1 MAEAF
6 GLIASAAGIMSLGL
20 QVYEG
25 VASYIEGVKDRK
37 SDLSA
42 ISRQANILQD
52 IVNALQLAAPQID
65 AILKINGSPLLS
77 SLKTVE
83 GELWALKLFLGSLQ
97 DVSSEPP
104 NIASRL
110 KEQKRKLTYPFHRP
124 TLEQLQRRLESAN
137 HALQTSLQVVNL
149 LTTPIIKT
157 TISDIHANVNNSQ
170 STLTDL
176 KSSMGSM
183 ETSLASMALSLAP
196 TQAAMISMDG
206 KLDLLSSRGTTQN
219 ESLGINLQAVNNN
232 VSDVSNDLHKATIT
246 IQTSTDTIQEA
257 IRQQNQDILQLR
269 DEMSRSV
276 VLPAVIATTIET
288 VLEKKTIELTNS
300 LMSIAGVA
308 NGTGVAASVNYPR
321 LLLGRLMSKPSSL
334 QDAFDTEQSI
344 TARTRQQPGVPI
356 LRAHRTCICKQR
368 RVTQHWAKKFGDFYA
383 IKKATTQ
390 SRHRPGCEYGADD
403 SSSIAYVGT
412 VSYTGFRKILSTSL
426 ELSMSCTSGAG
437 GFSVGPTLTF
447 RAMVDEADSPVF
459 RLINLMVNN
468 FGDLIKGCNPGDRK
482 DGEELEKRV
491 LVIEQLVYHSV
502 SAILK
507 LYQRSRRSRYDVNQH
522 GESPLHRWIK
532 LLVRLTGFVWRSEA
546 IYLTAITFDC
556 IQRIAETSV
565 RRLAEIQ
572 QTDLIF
578 DYSGNSPVDG
588 LLGEINGSNTFS
600 LFSEAMKILYR
611 CNDENFARTHE
622 IIQRLHLDDPTP
634 LSDMRRLCD
643 GCPDLVDIFGF
654 GALSK
659 AVIMGATGRL
669 RSLLDTDPSAL
680 GEKNNAFQTPFHLAA
695 QCSTSEVLEVLLHA
709 AQNNSI
715 QFDIPDSQGTH
726 ALDLAAQNSGRLCR
740 NFQRQELCT
749 DCVCST
755 VFDLLQS
762 NGWQLSPVDVASPH
776 WLLEYA
782 SQAVRLR
789 IISTIKHIREEFRAV
804 ARRYLSPYECQR
816 LQLDSQQIID
826 GHLYD
831 VVKGLSEAGFDLP
844 QNYKDLLQD
853 QIFATKKSVY
863 HGMELAY
870 TSKWKLASIAQ
881 LLFESGFEDV
891 NHEDVYGKMPLG
903 EILQHKETYPWHVN
917 SEIIVWFIQH
927 GADISGAFP
936 LDRWTG
942 HGLEEPHAPVPTLAH
957 EILPLKRIEH
967 LVAADLDIIADILQK
982 VSPLQFLDGCCCGC
996 VVAGCNTTTQ
1006 FFRYLWDIFLEDR
1019 ELPSRKYA
1027 RKSSFWYMCPCE
1039 AYSLEEV
1046 IERLVSEARSRA
1058 EDDKNSRC
1066 VQGSLDVHH
1075 NGDIELQN
1083 TLSTQNRNPEAN
1095 YLRDYTSKQ
1104 EGRTVLQECVHCL
1117 SKFLRLIPVE
1127 AAVWNH
1133 VSHSA
1138 LRLFTFQALEI
1149 RHTCSSLG
1157 VRHSIYRPCSEEEI
1171 KEIQEE
1177 DHDLLDLLD
1186 KLVQEFVD
1194 ELQDTGDTF
1203 DVFLTRYWVRRVEEV
1218 LADLDAT
1225 KMSYEQ
1231 VLAAE
1236 EVGVVWEDDT
1246 ISVSDDA
1253 ESYTPSPTTSERFE
1267 ALIQQIDDI
1276 VAEST

>member
-37 SDLSA
+37 PDLSA

-149 LTTPIIKT
+149 MTTPIIKT

-183 ETSLASMALSLAP
+183 ETSLASMALSLSP

-232 VSDVSNDLHKATIT
+232 VSDVSNDLHKATST

-257 IRQQNQDILQLR
+257 IRQQNQDIRQLR

-288 VLEKKTIELTNS
+288 VLEKKIIELNNS

-321 LLLGRLMSKPSSL
+321 LLLGRLTSKPSIL
-334 QDAFDTEQSI
+334 QDAFDTEQFI
-344 TARTRQQPGVPI
+344 TACTRQQPGVPI
-356 LRAHRTCICKQR
+356 LSDNRTCICKPR
-368 RVTQHWAKKFGDFYA
+368 TVTQHWAKRFGDFYA
-383 IKKATTQ
+383 TKKATTQ
-390 SRHRPGCEYGADD
+390 LRHLPGCEHGADD
-403 SSSIAYVGT
+403 SSSIAHVRT

-437 GFSVGPTLTF
+437 GFSIGPTLTF

-459 RLINLMVNN
+459 RIINLMVNN
-468 FGDLIKGCNPGDRK
+468 FRGLIDGSNPDGWK
-482 DGEELEKRV
+482 DGEEIEKRV

-507 LYQRSRRSRYDVNQH
+507 LYQRSKRSRYDVNQH
-522 GESPLHRWIK
+522 GESPLHRWTK
-532 LLVRLTGFVWRSEA
+532 LLIELYWCLVSTKLTSFTIETGN
-546 IYLTAITFDC
+546 C
-556 IQRIAETSV
+556 IPRIAETSV
-565 RRLAEIQ
+565 RRLARTQ
-572 QTDLIF
+572 QTHLIF
-578 DYSGNSPVDG
+578 DYRGNSPVDG
-588 LLGEINGSNTFS
+588 LLGETNGPGTLSYFC
-600 LFSEAMKILYR
+600 EAMKILYR

-622 IIQRLHLDDPTP
+622 IIQPLHLDNPMR
-634 LSDMRRLCD
+634 LSDTRRLCD
-643 GCPDLVDIFGF
+643 GCPDLAEILDFGP
-654 GALSK
+654 LSK

-669 RSLLDTDPSAL
+669 KSLLDADPSAL
-680 GEKNNAFQTPFHLAA
+680 RERNNALQTPFHLAA
-695 QCSTSEVLEVLLHA
+695 QCSTSELLEVLLDA

-715 QFDIPDSQGTH
+715 HFDIPDSRGTH
-726 ALDLAAQNSGRLCR
+726 ALDLAAKESGLLCR
-740 NFQRQELCT
+740 NFGSRELCT

-755 VFDLLQS
+755 LFNLLQS
-762 NGWQLSPVDVASPH
+762 NGWQLSPKYVDSPH
-776 WLLEYA
+776 RLLAFA
-782 SQAVRLR
+782 SQAVELG
-789 IISTIKHIREEFRAV
+789 IISTIKHIREEFGAA
-804 ARRYLSPYECQR
+804 ARRYLSTYECQR

-831 VVKGLSEAGFDLP
+831 VVKGLSETGFDLP
-844 QNYKDLLQD
+844 QNYKDLLQYRT
-853 QIFATKKSVY
+853 FATKKSVY
-863 HGMELAY
+863 HGIQSARV
-870 TSKWKLASIAQ
+870 AQ

-891 NHEDVYGKMPLG
+891 NHEDVYGRTPLG
-903 EILQHKETYPWHVN
+903 EILPERERYGSPFG
-917 SEIIVWFIQH
+917 SEIIVWFIEH
-927 GADISGAFP
+927 GANISGAFSP
-936 LDRWTG
+936 TRWMNPG
-942 HGLEEPHAPVPTLAH
+942 WKALHVPVSTLAH
-957 EILPLKRIEH
+957 EILPLKSIEH
-967 LVAADLDIIADILQK
+967 LVAADLDIIADVLQK
-982 VSPLQFLDGCCCGC
+982 VAPLQFLDECCCGC
-996 VVAGCNTTTQ
+996 VMAGCNTTTQ

-1027 RKSSFWYMCPCE
+1027 RKSLFWRTFPRE

-1046 IERLVSEARSRA
+1046 IERLVSEARPRA

-1066 VQGSLDVHH
+1066 IQGSLNVHH
-1075 NGDIELQN
+1075 NGGIELHN
-1083 TLSTQNRNPEAN
+1083 TLSAQNRTPEAD

-1127 AAVWNH
+1127 ATVWNH

-1138 LRLFTFQALEI
+1138 LRLFTFEALEI

-1157 VRHSIYRPCSEEEI
+1157 GPHSTHHRRSEEEI
-1171 KEIQEE
+1171 KEIQDE
-1177 DHDLLDLLD
+1177 DHDLLDLLN
-1186 KLVQEFVD
+1186 KLVQEFVG

-1203 DVFLTRYWVRRVEEV
+1203 DVFLSRYWVRRVEEV

-1225 KMSYEQ
+1225 KMSHEQ
-1231 VLAAE
+1231 VLAAG
-1236 EVGVVWEDDT
+1236 EVGVIWEDDT
-1246 ISVSDDA
+1246 ISVSDVD
-1253 ESYTPSPTTSERFE
+1253 ESYTPSLTISEQFD
-1267 ALIQQIDDI
+1267 ALVRQIDDI

>member
-20 QVYEG
+20 QVYKG

-37 SDLSA
+37 PDLSA
-42 ISRQANILQD
+42 ISRQANIPQD

-65 AILKINGSPLLS
+65 AILKTNGSPLLS

-97 DVSSEPP
+97 DVSSESP
-104 NIASRL
+104 NLASRL

-124 TLEQLQRRLESAN
+124 TLEQLHRRLESAN
-137 HALQTSLQVVNL
+137 HALQTSLQVVNF
-149 LTTPIIKT
+149 
-157 TISDIHANVNNSQ
+157 
-170 STLTDL
+170 
-176 KSSMGSM
+176 
-183 ETSLASMALSLAP
+183 
-196 TQAAMISMDG
+196 
-206 KLDLLSSRGTTQN
+206 
-219 ESLGINLQAVNNN
+219 
-232 VSDVSNDLHKATIT
+232 
-246 IQTSTDTIQEA
+246 
-257 IRQQNQDILQLR
+257 
-269 DEMSRSV
+269 
-276 VLPAVIATTIET
+276 
-288 VLEKKTIELTNS
+288 
-300 LMSIAGVA
+300 SIA
-308 NGTGVAASVNYPR
+308 
-321 LLLGRLMSKPSSL
+321 
-334 QDAFDTEQSI
+334 
-344 TARTRQQPGVPI
+344 
-356 LRAHRTCICKQR
+356 H
-368 RVTQHWAKKFGDFYA
+368 
-383 IKKATTQ
+383 
-390 SRHRPGCEYGADD
+390 
-403 SSSIAYVGT
+403 VGI
-412 VSYTGFRKILSTSL
+412 VSYTGFRRILSTSL
-426 ELSMSCTSGAG
+426 ELSMSYTSGAG
-437 GFSVGPTLTF
+437 GFSIGPTLMF
-447 RAMVDEADSPVF
+447 RAMVDEADSPIF

-468 FGDLIKGCNPGDRK
+468 FGDLINGSNPDDWK
-482 DGEELEKRV
+482 VGEEIGKRV
-491 LVIEQLVYHSV
+491 LVVEQLVYHSV
-502 SAILK
+502 GAILK

-532 LLVRLTGFVWRSEA
+532 LLYRLDAHFWSSETA
-546 IYLTAITFDC
+546 SSTLETYLYMK
-556 IQRIAETSV
+556 RIAETSV
-565 RRLAEIQ
+565 RRLAETQ

-588 LLGEINGSNTFS
+588 LLGEINGLANFS
-600 LFSEAMKILYR
+600 DYCEAMKILYR
-611 CNDENFARTHE
+611 CNDENFARTQE
-622 IIQRLHLDDPTP
+622 IIQRVHIGNPMA
-634 LSDMRRLCD
+634 LSGMRRLCD
-643 GCPDLVDIFGF
+643 GCPDFAELFGF

-659 AVIMGATGRL
+659 TVILGATGRL
-669 RSLLDTDPSAL
+669 RSLLDADPSAL

-715 QFDIPDSQGTH
+715 QFDIPDSQGAH
-726 ALDLAAQNSGRLCR
+726 ALDLAAQESGLLCR
-740 NFQRQELCT
+740 NFRSWELCT
-749 DCVCST
+749 DCACST
-755 VFDLLQS
+755 LFDLLQS
-762 NGWQLSPVDVASPH
+762 NGWQLSPKYIASPLD
-776 WLLEYA
+776 LLASA
-782 SQAVRLR
+782 SQAVGLR
-789 IISTIKHIREEFRAV
+789 IISTIKHIREEFRA
-804 ARRYLSPYECQR
+804 AALRYLSTYECQR
-816 LQLDSQQIID
+816 LQLNSQQIID

-831 VVKGLSEAGFDLP
+831 VVKALSEIGFDLP

-853 QIFATKKSVY
+853 RTFAAKKSIY
-863 HGMELAY
+863 HGIE
-870 TSKWKLASIAQ
+870 S

-891 NHEDVYGKMPLG
+891 NHADVYGNTPLG
-903 EILQHKETYPWHVN
+903 EILLHKGRYHSLVG

-936 LDRWTG
+936 PNRWIE
-942 HGLEEPHAPVPTLAH
+942 HGLQEIHVPVLTLAH
-957 EILPLKRIEH
+957 EILPLKRIEC
-967 LVAADLDIIADILQK
+967 LMAADLDIIGDVLQK
-982 VSPLQFLDGCCCGC
+982 VAPLQFSDGCCCGC

-1019 ELPSRKYA
+1019 ELPSQTYA
-1027 RKSSFWYMCPCE
+1027 RDSFRYMFPSCE

-1058 EDDKNSRC
+1058 GDDKNSRC
-1066 VQGSLDVHH
+1066 IQASLDLHH
-1075 NGDIELQN
+1075 NGDIEFHN
-1083 TLSTQNRNPEAN
+1083 TSSAQNRNPEAD

-1104 EGRTVLQECVHCL
+1104 ERRTVLQECVHCL
-1117 SKFLRLIPVE
+1117 SKFLRLVPIE

-1133 VSHSA
+1133 VSHSV

-1157 VRHSIYRPCSEEEI
+1157 ARHSIYRPYSEEEI

-1186 KLVQEFVD
+1186 KLVQEFVN

-1225 KMSYEQ
+1225 KMSHEQ

-1246 ISVSDDA
+1246 ISVSDDD

-1276 VAEST
+1276 VAESI